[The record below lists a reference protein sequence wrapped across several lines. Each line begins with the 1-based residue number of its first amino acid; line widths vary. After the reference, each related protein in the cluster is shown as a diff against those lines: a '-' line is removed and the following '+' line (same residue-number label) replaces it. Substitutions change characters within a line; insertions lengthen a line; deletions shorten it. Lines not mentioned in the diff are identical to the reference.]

1 MKKVRL
7 GLAGPLL
14 AALVALIAAVAA
26 TTAANAARSDTVT
39 LTMMY
44 PNTVQNAWTRT
55 IADFEHK
62 YPNIVIKPQ
71 FVDGITGNTLL
82 ATQLQAGNAPD
93 IFSVGAGTGS
103 TTAVWNAGPAG
114 KLFDFSDSKWVK
126 RIPPNGLKYFTS
138 NNKVYGWPMAVS
150 TNGVLYNTTLFNQL
164 KLHVPVNIKDA
175 LAQCKTIKA
184 DGKIPYA
191 LGFAGSSVGVSV
203 MVLQLTNQFV
213 YGQDK
218 SWVAKRIANKVTFA
232 SSPLWRNLFTAVSN
246 LSKNGCFNSNPAG
259 TSYPT
264 GAGNLVA
271 SGQAVMEFLSGG
283 TINSVTSINP
293 DLKYAMFQFPPD
305 NSGGKH
311 TVASIGFALNIG
323 ANAATKHPA
332 EVKKFFD
339 FIADPDV
346 DVAWATAAGSIAPL
360 NAIKG
365 LFPSYLAA
373 SDAPLAKAGRLVVNQ
388 SSEIPNPGF
397 NTALIN
403 EVIGVIDGQETVAS
417 ALSAL
422 DKSWATP

>member
-1 MKKVRL
+1 MRQGKLRV
-7 GLAGPLL
+7 AGPMI
-14 AALVALIAAVAA
+14 AALAVLVSAVAA
-26 TTAANAARSDTVT
+26 TAAFAAKSDTVT

-44 PNTVQNAWTRT
+44 PNTVQNAWTKT

-71 FVDGITGNTLL
+71 YVDGITGNTLL

-93 IFSVGAGTGS
+93 IFSVAAGTGS
-103 TTAVWNAGPAG
+103 PTAIWTAGPAG
-114 KLFDFSDSKWVK
+114 KLFDFTGAAWTK
-126 RIPPNGLKYFTS
+126 RIPPNGVKYFTS
-138 NNKVYGWPMAVS
+138 NKKIYGWPMAVS
-150 TNGVLYNTTLFNQL
+150 TNGVLYNTDLFKQL
-164 KLHVPVNIKDA
+164 KLHVPVNLKDA

-184 DGKIPYA
+184 HGKIPYA
-191 LGFAGSSVGVSV
+191 LGFAGSTVGVSV

-218 SWVAKRIANKVTFA
+218 DWVSKRIAKKVTFA
-232 SSPLWRNLFTAVSN
+232 SSPLWKNLFTAVSN
-246 LSKNGCFNSNPAG
+246 LSKNGCFNDNPAG

-283 TINSVTSINP
+283 TVNSVTSINP
-293 DLKYAMFQFPPD
+293 NLKYAMFQFPPD

-323 ANAATKHPA
+323 ANAATNHPA
-332 EVKKFFD
+332 EVKKFFN
-339 FIADPDV
+339 FITDADV
-346 DVAWATAAGSIAPL
+346 DVTWATAAGSIAPL

-373 SDAPLAKAGRLVVNQ
+373 SDAPLAKAGRLVVNA
-388 SSEIPNPGF
+388 SSEIPNPAF
-397 NTALIN
+397 NTAVIN
-403 EVIGVIDGQETVAS
+403 AVIGVITGQETVSS
-417 ALSAL
+417 ALAAL